1 MPFPSQSSRSQ
12 GSKSSSVLALD
23 EWSVLLWVKFYLNWL
38 KYIEILYIRIYYVE
52 NYWNILKYHSM
63 EIHGNTIQCSGG
75 YSMVSFL
82 KPRYCTTVAGN
93 ICTACWHLH
102 PLASRLV
109 GWHNKW
115 PGNSTCTTVRILSNS
130 LHQYHWMSS
139 DNTSLGLWNS
149 FAIHVFRHVF
159 RSWPPLCW
167 HALACLS
174 RLASRCLAT
183 CWSQRFKGERAK
195 SCASWLLNRL
205 LCELHN
211 WSARFGLHWFTN
223 TTLRRCFMKGTVKL
237 QTILS
242 LSGHRQKGS
251 PSHLASQRQILV
263 SKKIF
268 NLETFQYKIDCFS

>member
-1 MPFPSQSSRSQ
+1 MITMITMVPKAARLWLWPVAIRQLLAMKTVPPGFDVLRACLSHPGPPEARAQNHPQSWHWMNEVFFS
-12 GSKSSSVLALD
+12 G
-23 EWSVLLWVKFYLNWL
+23 WNFIYLNWL

-159 RSWPPLCW
+159 RC
-167 HALACLS
+167 
-174 RLASRCLAT
+174 
-183 CWSQRFKGERAK
+183 
-195 SCASWLLNRL
+195 
-205 LCELHN
+205 
-211 WSARFGLHWFTN
+211 
-223 TTLRRCFMKGTVKL
+223 
-237 QTILS
+237 
-242 LSGHRQKGS
+242 
-251 PSHLASQRQILV
+251 V
-263 SKKIF
+263 S
-268 NLETFQYKIDCFS
+268 